1 MAKYVKWT
9 DSDGV
14 KFHVFR
20 DGDTFRMVNRDTM
33 KPTYV
38 SKSDPL
44 YPAIKK
50 FYYDSGGK

>member
-14 KFHVFR
+14 EFHVFR

-38 SKSDPL
+38 SKRAPL

-50 FYYDSGGK
+50 FYYDSGGE